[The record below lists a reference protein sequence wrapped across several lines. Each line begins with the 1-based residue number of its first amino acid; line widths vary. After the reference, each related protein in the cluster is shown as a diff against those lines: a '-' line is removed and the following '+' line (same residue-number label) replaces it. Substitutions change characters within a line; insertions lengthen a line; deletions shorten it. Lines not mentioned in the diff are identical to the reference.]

1 MNTAIPTYYIQKI
14 SMIVRVPD
22 RLPVKQTPSNEDAI
36 LFTPPKSGIVCDFR
50 WNCLETVP
58 GTRHCCVIN

>member
-22 RLPVKQTPSNEDAI
+22 RLPVKQTPSNEDSF
-36 LFTPPKSGIVCDFR
+36 LFTPPNLGIVWDF
-50 WNCLETVP
+50 
-58 GTRHCCVIN
+58 